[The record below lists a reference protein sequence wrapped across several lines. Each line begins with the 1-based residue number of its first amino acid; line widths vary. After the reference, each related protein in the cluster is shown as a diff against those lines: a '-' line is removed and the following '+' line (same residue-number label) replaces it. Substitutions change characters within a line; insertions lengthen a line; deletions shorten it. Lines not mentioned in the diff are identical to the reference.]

1 MRRRR
6 KINGVFWLG
15 SVIVTALLK
24 GIQENDGVFAYILLT
39 TLREWSFFCSRGVC
53 YLLI

>member
-1 MRRRR
+1 MM
-6 KINGVFWLG
+6 FLG
-15 SVIVTALLK
+15 GVIVTALLN

>member
-1 MRRRR
+1 MMRRRR
-6 KINGVFWLG
+6 KINGVLG

-24 GIQENDGVFAYILLT
+24 KIEENDGVFACILLT
-39 TLREWSFFCSRGVC
+39 SLREWYFFCSRGVC